1 MAKERKIDRQK
12 AVSEL
17 KRELILDAARKAF
30 EADGL
35 DGASLR
41 AIAAGAGYTPAAL
54 YFHFESKEAIY
65 AEVLRSTLANLE
77 QAINRSIG
85 RAKAP
90 VDRLRAAAMAFFRYY
105 ADNPRDLDLGFY
117 LFRGGM
123 KPEGLGKERDDILN
137 AALESALQPIADAA
151 QALGARREEARSL
164 VADIFAHAA
173 GLLLLAHTG
182 RIRMFGASAPH
193 LMERFIEAQVVALTG
208 SRRSEA
214 LESQFARAHFAD

>member
-1 MAKERKIDRQK
+1 MAKERKIGRQK
-12 AVSEL
+12 AVSDL
-17 KRELILDAARKAF
+17 KRELILDAARKVF

-41 AIAAGAGYTPAAL
+41 AIAAAAGYTPAAL

-65 AEVLRSTLANLE
+65 AEVLRCSLTNLR
-77 QAINRSIG
+77 QAISRAVS
-85 RAKAP
+85 RAKTAT
-90 VDRLRAAAMAFFRYY
+90 DRLRAAATAFFRYY

-123 KPEGLGKERDDILN
+123 KPQGLGKERDDILN
-137 AALESALQPIADAA
+137 AALESAMQPIADAA

-164 VADIFAHAA
+164 MADIFAHAA

-193 LMERFIEAQVVALTG
+193 LMERFIEAKVMALT
-208 SRRSEA
+208 EK
-214 LESQFARAHFAD
+214 QQK

>member
-1 MAKERKIDRQK
+1 MAREPRIGRQQ
-12 AVSEL
+12 AVSDL
-17 KRELILDAARKAF
+17 KRELILSAARKVF

-41 AIAAGAGYTPAAL
+41 AIAAAAGYTPAAL

-65 AEVLRSTLANLE
+65 AEVLRGSLASLA
-77 QAINRSIG
+77 QAVNRSIA
-85 RAKAP
+85 RTKTPA
-90 VDRLRAAAMAFFRYY
+90 DRFRAAAMAFFRYY
-105 ADNPRDLDLGFY
+105 SDNPGDLDLGFY

-123 KPEGLGKERDDILN
+123 KPQGLGKERDGMLN

-164 VADIFAHAA
+164 MADIFAHAA

-193 LMERFIEAQVVALTG
+193 LMERFVEAKVAALTE
-208 SRRSEA
+208 SR
-214 LESQFARAHFAD
+214 